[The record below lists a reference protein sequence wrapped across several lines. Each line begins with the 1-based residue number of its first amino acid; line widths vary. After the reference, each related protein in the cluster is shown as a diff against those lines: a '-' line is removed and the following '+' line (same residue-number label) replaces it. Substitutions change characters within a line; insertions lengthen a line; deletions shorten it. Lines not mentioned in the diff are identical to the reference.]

1 MHRPRLGTVVAL
13 LALFIALGGTAVA
26 ANHYLITSTSQIK
39 PSVLKTLKGA
49 QGAPG
54 ASGKTGPSGPPG
66 SSGSPG
72 TGGSAGATGPAGPAG
87 PAGPTGPAGVKGQA
101 GSGGTLSPL
110 TEVEGPEAEG
120 EEDEGLYVAVSEAK
134 CGAGESAVSGGSL
147 EAFGEVVG
155 SRKIADTWTVVALSE
170 GPNFVRAY
178 ADCAREG
185 EGVSAAVTSP
195 AVIAAKVAHMKAQLA
210 AELKKERAK
219 RR

>member
-13 LALFIALGGTAVA
+13 VALFVALGGTAVA

-54 ASGKTGPSGPPG
+54 ASGKAGPSGAPG
-66 SSGSPG
+66 ASGSPG
-72 TGGSAGATGPAGPAG
+72 PGGPGGSTGPGGATG
-87 PAGPTGPAGVKGQA
+87 PAGPTGPAGVKGLT
-101 GSGGTLSPL
+101 GSGGTLSAL
-110 TEVEGPEAEG
+110 TEVEGPKVEG
-120 EEDEGLYVAVSEAK
+120 EEEEEIFVAVSEAK

-155 SRKIADTWTVVALSE
+155 SRKLGDTWTVVALSE
-170 GPNFVRAY
+170 GPNVVQAY

-185 EGVSAAVTSP
+185 EGVSAALTSP
-195 AVIAAKVAHMKAQLA
+195 AVIAAKIAQVKSQLVA
-210 AELKKERAK
+210 EFKKGRT
-219 RR
+219 RRR